1 MQAGGQ
7 PDEIEQRARELAAQ
21 LALLTGIDVTELPDG
36 VATPL
41 REIEIDSLV
50 LIDFLA
56 RTESTFEF
64 AWDEETPPEA
74 FESLLTIANEMLVTS
89 TGTVAGGAAT

>member
-1 MQAGGQ
+1 MQADGR
-7 PDEIEQRARELAAQ
+7 PDAIEQRARELATQ
-21 LALLTGIDVTELPDG
+21 LALLTGVDVTELPDG

-41 REIEIDSLV
+41 RTIEIDSLV

-56 RTESTFEF
+56 RTERTFGY
-64 AWDEETPPEA
+64 AWDEETPPEV

>member
-1 MQAGGQ
+1 MQASGQ
-7 PDEIEQRARELAAQ
+7 SDEIGQRAHELAAQ

-56 RTESTFEF
+56 RTERTFGF
-64 AWDEETPPEA
+64 AWDEETPPEV
-74 FESLLTIANEMLVTS
+74 FESLVTIANEMLVTS